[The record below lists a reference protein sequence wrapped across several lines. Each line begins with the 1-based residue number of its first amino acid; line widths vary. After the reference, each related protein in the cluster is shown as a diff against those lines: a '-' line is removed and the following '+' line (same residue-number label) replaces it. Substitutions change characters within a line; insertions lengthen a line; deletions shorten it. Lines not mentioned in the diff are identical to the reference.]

1 MTEFMFVRVTIA
13 IILGLGVT
21 EILRNIAGQ
30 IRRKSH
36 IEVYPL
42 QVFASLILLFFIIV
56 WLWGFSGSSAVTW
69 TFPVFILK
77 VLPAIAL
84 ALSAQIIVLDFDSS
98 KSPKEQYFKNS
109 RVVYLILASAPL
121 YELIFTAVTLKY
133 LSIAVETLKM
143 LIIFRLAGA
152 GVVASLAFIKK
163 PAYHWVVLL
172 GLCIAVIET
181 TTAVLF
187 KLKF

>member
-1 MTEFMFVRVTIA
+1 MIEFMYVRVTIA
-13 IILGLGVT
+13 IILGLGMT

-36 IEVYPL
+36 IEFYPL
-42 QVFASLILLFFIIV
+42 QIVASLMLLFFIIV

-84 ALSAQIIVLDFDSS
+84 VLSAQIIGLDFDST

-109 RVVYLILASAPL
+109 RVVYLILSSAPL
-121 YELIFTAVTLKY
+121 YEVIFTAVTVKY
-133 LSIAVETLKM
+133 LSIGLETLKM
-143 LIIFRLAGA
+143 LTIFRLVGAGA
-152 GVVASLAFIKK
+152 VASLAFIKK
-163 PAYHWVVLL
+163 PAYHWVVLI
-172 GLCIAVIET
+172 GLFIAVIET
-181 TTAVLF
+181 TSAVLF